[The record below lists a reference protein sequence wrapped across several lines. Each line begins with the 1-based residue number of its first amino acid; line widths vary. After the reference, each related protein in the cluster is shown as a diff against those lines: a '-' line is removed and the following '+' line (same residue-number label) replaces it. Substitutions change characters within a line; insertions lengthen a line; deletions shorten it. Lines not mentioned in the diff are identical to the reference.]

1 MTLETNLDKVKEI
14 AKKAAIWAYPIVEN
28 YRSIYKLTIDEINPS
43 YKGKMNEIHHVRNV
57 ATPHDTVFVTPNSDT
72 PYSYLIMDLRTEPL
86 VVTMPDITSFASA
99 TGKDRYYSLQLIDL
113 YTFNFEYLGTR
124 RGQQGGTYI
133 IAGPD
138 WSEEESEKITS
149 ILKSETNPE
158 GIIDGIIESETN
170 LVFSL
175 FRTQLFDPADV
186 DDLAKVNQIQDQY
199 EVQTLSQ
206 FMKTE
211 PEPESA
217 PNISYPG
224 IDDSGPENGEKL
236 DPNFFEYVNFLLQF
250 CPTHLTEVELREQ
263 FKTIGMRE
271 DFSTFPPEGVSAE
284 WVNALNE
291 GSEDGMKTIVETA
304 EKTPTSLGIFGTREE
319 LLGDDGGQNNGDE
332 PGYLNRAM
340 GAFMGIYGNSDAEA
354 VYPVYLQDSEEQPLD
369 ASKHNYELKLELP
382 MPVEAFWSVTMY
394 DGSTKFLVANDLN
407 RYLINSS
414 MTLTPNEDQETIT
427 LYLQNESPGEE
438 KESNWLPAPAGLM
451 FVVMRLYR
459 PQDEVVSGKWIPPVI
474 TPISAVTE

>member
-1 MTLETNLDKVKEI
+1 MTLETNLDQVKDI

-28 YRSIYKLTIDEINPS
+28 YRSIYKLTIDSNNAS
-43 YKGKMNEIHHVRNV
+43 YKGPMNEIHHVRNV
-57 ATPHDTVFVTPNSDT
+57 ATPDDTVFVTPNSDT

-158 GIIDGIIESETN
+158 GIIDEIIKSETN

-175 FRTQLFDPADV
+175 FRTQLFDPADS

-211 PEPESA
+211 PAPESA
-217 PNISYPG
+217 PNISYPE
-224 IDDSGPENGEKL
+224 INDSGPENGEKL
-236 DPNFFEYVNFLLQF
+236 DPNFFQYVNFLLQF
-250 CPTHLTEVELREQ
+250 CPTHPTEVELREQ

-271 DFSTFPPEGVSAE
+271 DFSTFPPAGVSAE

-291 GSEDGMKTIVETA
+291 GSAIGMNTIVETA
-304 EKTPTSLGIFGTREE
+304 EKTPTSLGIFGTRKE

-354 VYPVYLQDSEEQPLD
+354 VYPVYLQDSEGQPLN

-394 DGSTKFLVANDLN
+394 DGLTKFLVANEPLN

-414 MTLTPNEDQETIT
+414 MTLTPNEDQATIT

-459 PQDEVVSGKWIPPVI
+459 PQYEVISGIWKPPVI
-474 TPISAVTE
+474 TGYPK

>member
-86 VVTMPDITSFASA
+86 VVTMPDITSA

-186 DDLAKVNQIQDQY
+186 DDLAKVNQIQEQY

-211 PEPESA
+211 PAPESA

>member
-14 AKKAAIWAYPIVEN
+14 AEKAAIWAYPIVEN
-28 YRSIYKLTIDEINPS
+28 YRSIYKLTLDEINPS

-57 ATPHDTVFVTPNSDT
+57 ATPDDTVFVTPNSDT

-158 GIIDGIIESETN
+158 GIIDEIIKSETN

-175 FRTQLFDPADV
+175 FRTQLFDPADS

-199 EVQTLSQ
+199 QVQTLSQ

-211 PEPESA
+211 PAPESA
-217 PNISYPG
+217 PDISYPR

-236 DPNFFEYVNFLLQF
+236 DPNFFQYVNFLLQF
-250 CPTHLTEVELREQ
+250 CCPTHQTERDLREQ
-263 FKTIGMRE
+263 FKTIGVGE

-291 GSEDGMKTIVETA
+291 GSEDGMNTIVETA
-304 EKTPTSLGIFGTREE
+304 ENTPTSLGIFGTREE

-332 PGYLNRAM
+332 TGYLNRAM

-354 VYPVYLQDSEEQPLD
+354 VYPVYLQDSEGLLLD
-369 ASKHNYELKLELP
+369 ATKSNYQMVIPKE
-382 MPVEAFWSVTMY
+382 MPVNAFWSVTMY
-394 DGSTKFLVANDLN
+394 DGLTKFLVANDLK

-414 MTLTPNEDQETIT
+414 MTLTPNQVNETIT
-427 LYLQNESPGEE
+427 LYLQNESPGEG
-438 KESNWLPAPAGLM
+438 KESNWLPALAGPM

-459 PQDEVVSGKWIPPVI
+459 PNDEVITGRWEVPVI
-474 TPISAVTE
+474 TGYPK

>member
-1 MTLETNLDKVKEI
+1 MV
-14 AKKAAIWAYPIVEN
+14 
-28 YRSIYKLTIDEINPS
+28 
-43 YKGKMNEIHHVRNV
+43 
-57 ATPHDTVFVTPNSDT
+57 
-72 PYSYLIMDLRTEPL
+72 
-86 VVTMPDITSFASA
+86 
-99 TGKDRYYSLQLIDL
+99 
-113 YTFNFEYLGTR
+113 LGEVNR
-124 RGQQGGTYI
+124 GGTYI

-158 GIIDGIIESETN
+158 GIIDEIIKSETN

-175 FRTQLFDPADV
+175 FRTQLFDPADS

-224 IDDSGPENGEKL
+224 IDDSGSDNGETL
-236 DPNFFEYVNFLLQF
+236 DPNFFQYVNFLLQF
-250 CPTHLTEVELREQ
+250 CPTHPTEVELREQ
-263 FKTIGMRE
+263 FKTIGVGE

-291 GSEDGMKTIVETA
+291 GSAIGMNTIVETA

>member
-1 MTLETNLDKVKEI
+1 
-14 AKKAAIWAYPIVEN
+14 
-28 YRSIYKLTIDEINPS
+28 
-43 YKGKMNEIHHVRNV
+43 
-57 ATPHDTVFVTPNSDT
+57 
-72 PYSYLIMDLRTEPL
+72 MDLRTEPL

-211 PEPESA
+211 PAPESA

-224 IDDSGPENGEKL
+224 IDDSGPENGK
-236 DPNFFEYVNFLLQF
+236 
-250 CPTHLTEVELREQ
+250 
-263 FKTIGMRE
+263 K
-271 DFSTFPPEGVSAE
+271 
-284 WVNALNE
+284 
-291 GSEDGMKTIVETA
+291 
-304 EKTPTSLGIFGTREE
+304 
-319 LLGDDGGQNNGDE
+319 
-332 PGYLNRAM
+332 
-340 GAFMGIYGNSDAEA
+340 
-354 VYPVYLQDSEEQPLD
+354 
-369 ASKHNYELKLELP
+369 
-382 MPVEAFWSVTMY
+382 
-394 DGSTKFLVANDLN
+394 
-407 RYLINSS
+407 
-414 MTLTPNEDQETIT
+414 
-427 LYLQNESPGEE
+427 
-438 KESNWLPAPAGLM
+438 
-451 FVVMRLYR
+451 
-459 PQDEVVSGKWIPPVI
+459 
-474 TPISAVTE
+474 